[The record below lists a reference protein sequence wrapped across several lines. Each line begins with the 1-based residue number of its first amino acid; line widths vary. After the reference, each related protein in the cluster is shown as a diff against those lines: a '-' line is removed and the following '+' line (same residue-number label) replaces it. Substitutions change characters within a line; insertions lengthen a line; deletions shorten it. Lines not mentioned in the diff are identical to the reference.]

1 MKNFK
6 NKPLIFKRK
15 IKQQKLNESSFY
27 LLTETDI
34 NKTTFRYKQMIISAI
49 SFITF
54 KNNFSFL
61 IIMTIQ

>member
-15 IKQQKLNESSFY
+15 IKQQKSNESFY
-27 LLTETDI
+27 LLTETDL
-34 NKTTFRYKQMIISAI
+34 NKTTFWYKQMIISAI
-49 SFITF
+49 SFISF